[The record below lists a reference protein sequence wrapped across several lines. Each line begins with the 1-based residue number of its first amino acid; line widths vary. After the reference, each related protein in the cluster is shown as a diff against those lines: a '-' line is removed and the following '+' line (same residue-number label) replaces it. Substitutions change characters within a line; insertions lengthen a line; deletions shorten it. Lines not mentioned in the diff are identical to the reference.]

1 MEKLLDIN
9 GTSGENGEYGKKFA
23 MGLVNIQI
31 GYQKRP
37 LESGENSE
45 NLSAMVKYNRRIW

>member
-1 MEKLLDIN
+1 MANLVKMPN
-9 GTSGENGEYGKKFA
+9 MAKFA
-23 MGLVNIQI
+23 TGLVNIQI

-45 NLSAMVKYNRRIW
+45 NLSVMVK

>member
-1 MEKLLDIN
+1 MKKLLDIN
-9 GTSGENGEYGKKFA
+9 GTSGENGKKFA

-31 GYQKRP
+31 GYQKRR

-45 NLSAMVKYNRRIW
+45 DLSAMVKYNRRIW